1 VQVLQMRHAVMLIGQ
16 TGGGKSVILNTLAHA
31 QSRMGHRTHLSI
43 LDPKAWSAVHA
54 CCPPGMQ

>member
-43 LDPKAWSAVHA
+43 LDPKA
-54 CCPPGMQ
+54 